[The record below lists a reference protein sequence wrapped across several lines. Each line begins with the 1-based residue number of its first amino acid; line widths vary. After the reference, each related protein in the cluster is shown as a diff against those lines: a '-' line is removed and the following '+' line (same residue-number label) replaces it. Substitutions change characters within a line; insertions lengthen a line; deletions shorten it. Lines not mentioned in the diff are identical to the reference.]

1 MEPRSRET
9 TPTKED
15 LDFIVDDGY
24 KHDVDLDYVP
34 DDEKYVVSGKDF
46 KKLTKNAIKLG
57 AESLDYSTRK
67 NNKYVATLPNGKKVH
82 FGSPKYSDYLIH
94 KDKDRRDKYLAR
106 ATKIKNKSGELT
118 YVNPESANF
127 WSVHLLWPKKWF
139 KRIKDMIKMQL
150 SSYEHL
156 TQDNIIFNE
165 AREFKVKDSK
175 IKYKRIPIEIKYPNG
190 KKGTLV
196 IESPVLFSF
205 GVNEKKNQETNKLV
219 GYSMPVC
226 LWAKDSEP
234 NTKEKAFLVILNDV
248 VWTCQSH
255 LESEYGADLASSL
268 SLPFYY
274 KQIEYTDKKGK
285 KKTKVDESSP
295 PVLYAKLIYS
305 EKSKK
310 ILSLFKGKGGKDLNP
325 FKYINQ
331 YCNVKLA
338 LIIEGIFISK
348 TVTSLQIKVHECYVK
363 PLKPRESLLTID
375 EEEEEEDSE
384 GEYVKDGIEDLVISD
399 KEETE

>member
-1 MEPRSRET
+1 
-9 TPTKED
+9 
-15 LDFIVDDGY
+15 
-24 KHDVDLDYVP
+24 
-34 DDEKYVVSGKDF
+34 
-46 KKLTKNAIKLG
+46 
-57 AESLDYSTRK
+57 
-67 NNKYVATLPNGKKVH
+67 
-82 FGSPKYSDYLIH
+82 
-94 KDKDRRDKYLAR
+94 
-106 ATKIKNKSGELT
+106 
-118 YVNPESANF
+118 
-127 WSVHLLWPKKWF
+127 
-139 KRIKDMIKMQL
+139 MQL
-150 SSYEHL
+150 SSYENI

-165 AREFKVKDSK
+165 AKEFKVKDSK
-175 IKYKRIPIEIKYPNG
+175 IKYKRIPIEIKYPNE
-190 KKGTLV
+190 KKGALV
-196 IESPVLFSF
+196 VESPVLFSF

-226 LWAKDSEP
+226 LWSKDSSP
-234 NTKEKAFLVILNDV
+234 NTKELSFFETLNNV
-248 VWTCQSH
+248 VSMCQSH

-268 SLPFYY
+268 SSPFYY

-285 KKTKVDESSP
+285 KETKVDESSA

-348 TVTSLQIKVHECYVK
+348 TVTSLQVKVHECYVK
-363 PLKPRESLLTID
+363 PLKPRESLLIID
-375 EEEEEEDSE
+375 EEEEEEERE
-384 GEYVKDGIEDLVISD
+384 GEYAKEGIEDLVISD